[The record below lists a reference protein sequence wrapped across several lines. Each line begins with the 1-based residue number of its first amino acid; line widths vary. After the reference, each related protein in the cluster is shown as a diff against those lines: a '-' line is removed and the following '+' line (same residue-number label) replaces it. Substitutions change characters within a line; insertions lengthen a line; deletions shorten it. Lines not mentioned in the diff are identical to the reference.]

1 MDREIVARHTR
12 AWIETTTTMPPPRTR
27 IVARHTRAWI
37 ETEFIK
43 VGRRNNL
50 EIYRFCLESGFLPR
64 HGKELLQKLWEDGRI
79 QTVDLKVRGAA
90 RKGAFYLSWEQYK
103 TSQPRIS
110 FECRGQQ

>member
-1 MDREIVARHTR
+1 
-12 AWIETTTTMPPPRTR
+12 
-27 IVARHTRAWI
+27 
-37 ETEFIK
+37 
-43 VGRRNNL
+43 
-50 EIYRFCLESGFLPR
+50 
-64 HGKELLQKLWEDGRI
+64 LLQKLWEDGRI